1 MNRRAVISGLG
12 STAAMSLLSWPLR
25 AQAQQPRMPVV
36 GLLHPATPQGYAHI
50 VAALRQGLSET
61 GYVEGRNLAI
71 EYRWGEDHFDR
82 LPELAADLVRRRVA
96 VIIAGSISGA
106 TAAQAATTT
115 IPIVFSGGTDPIKAG
130 LVASFNRPGGNV
142 TGLLQFN
149 DSLLTKRL
157 EMMRELVPKASV
169 IGSLIDPRT
178 ASGASR
184 SETVQAAARAVGQE
198 LRVLNVTSQEQFEE
212 IFATAKREQIGALL
226 VSNGTVFTNARERLV
241 ALAARYAIP
250 TSYEYREFV
259 TAGGLLSYGANHTDE
274 YRQVGVYAGRI
285 LKGEKPA
292 DMPVIQTAKFELA
305 INLKTAKALGLT
317 VPLTLQA
324 AADEVIE

>member
-1 MNRRAVISGLG
+1 MNRREFTALLG
-12 STAAMSLLSWPLR
+12 GFAASAAWPR
-25 AQAQQPRMPVV
+25 ARAQQPPIPVV
-36 GLLHPATPQGYAHI
+36 GLLHPATPAGYAHI
-50 VAALRQGLSET
+50 VAALRQGLSDT

-106 TAAQAATTT
+106 NAAHAATTT
-115 IPIVFSGGTDPIKAG
+115 IPIVFSGGTDPVKAG

-149 DSLLTKRL
+149 DALLTKRL

-184 SETVQAAARAVGQE
+184 LETVQAAARAVGQQ
-198 LRVLNVTSQEQFEE
+198 LRVLNVTSQEQFDEV
-212 IFATAKREQIGALL
+212 FATAKREQIGALL

-274 YRQVGVYAGRI
+274 YRQVGVYTGRI

-292 DMPVIQTAKFELA
+292 DMPVIQTTKFELA